1 MKVLVMKL
9 LVVVVA
15 ITLTGKMNAN
25 PTSINENN
33 NAKTNSW
40 FSEQE
45 QFNMTLSIYEPNQLS
60 LLAAEERKVN
70 IQVDD
75 TSPNSTASAIIT
87 INSLDGLD
95 EFGPYTVNEGENLI
109 ITIDERDW
117 FVETLSS
124 SQNAEVTYWITE

>member
-1 MKVLVMKL
+1 M
-9 LVVVVA
+9 
-15 ITLTGKMNAN
+15 
-25 PTSINENN
+25 
-33 NAKTNSW
+33 
-40 FSEQE
+40 
-45 QFNMTLSIYEPNQLS
+45 SIYGHNQLS